1 VLTIDDLIQRLI
13 DAKNDRKNKLRG
25 NAVVHL
31 CVPEIEYLP
40 IIDTKMEPSQ
50 DGAVMLLMVQDGKL
64 SPTVV
69 PNVIIDMSGGFV
81 QGVSSDFPVKYL
93 LLDHDSILDECNP
106 EWCEAREDY
115 KRVSVLLDDPAA
127 EENEGV
133 ELLVEIDG
141 DNAKRA
147 DYLAQLLKILNVEP
161 VSVDKNGE
169 TDDVNYD
176 FEDFEAAMQ
185 AKELVDA
192 AGLPFVRYTSV
203 AN

>member
-50 DGAVMLLMVQDGKL
+50 DGAVMLLIVQDGTL

-69 PNVIIDMSGGFV
+69 PSVVIDIGGGLV

-93 LLDHDSILDECNP
+93 VAGTTTASSQ
-106 EWCEAREDY
+106 
-115 KRVSVLLDDPAA
+115 RV
-127 EENEGV
+127 
-133 ELLVEIDG
+133 
-141 DNAKRA
+141 
-147 DYLAQLLKILNVEP
+147 
-161 VSVDKNGE
+161 
-169 TDDVNYD
+169 
-176 FEDFEAAMQ
+176 
-185 AKELVDA
+185 
-192 AGLPFVRYTSV
+192 
-203 AN
+203 